1 MRRFSFED
9 RHFIYLVGSIRI
21 SPANSIAAALTHERK
36 TLGKYRQL
44 KTGLMI
50 DLLTD
55 RMRVPEGVET

>member
-1 MRRFSFED
+1 
-9 RHFIYLVGSIRI
+9 V
-21 SPANSIAAALTHERK
+21 NSIEAALTHERK

-44 KTGLMI
+44 KTGLMT

>member
-9 RHFIYLVGSIRI
+9 RRFIYLVGSIRI
-21 SPANSIAAALTHERK
+21 PPANSIEAALTHEWK

-44 KTGLMI
+44 KTGLMT